1 MKKFVVLFLAALL
14 PLALSACNRQD
25 KVLYL
30 LNWGEYINED
40 LFPVFEAETGI
51 TINLTT
57 VDSNENME
65 TELRTSSH
73 PFDIMIPS
81 DNMIEKLY
89 DEGKLQ
95 KIDLTKLPHYA
106 ETNFMSGVRD
116 IMADLFLDNAD
127 VTSAFE
133 VCTPYFWGLFG
144 LMYNTTLPGIAE
156 YIETNGWGAAFGPLP
171 AKPAGWANNP
181 RVGIYSVPR
190 FAYSAAL
197 IYATENDV
205 AYPTIPDNAFNI
217 YSEDNLQTARQILSA
232 RNYSSWATDQMKKD
246 LDAGDLDIA
255 FTYVG
260 DYFDTYLL
268 NAQAAEAVTGAQAEA
283 ANTHL
288 GIYIPDK
295 TIAFVDA
302 MCIPADAKNVENA
315 HLFIDFFL
323 RPENAYANSDI
334 VGYTTTLISVYNM
347 IRGAE
352 GGDVVRQTMVVNHP
366 YNPMEITD
374 RTIVGTPLIAFNS
387 NQTSSIVQMI
397 FDVKND

>member
-1 MKKFVVLFLAALL
+1 MKKFVVLFLAVLL
-14 PLALSACNRQD
+14 PLALSACNRQE
-25 KVLYL
+25 KNLYL

-51 TINLTT
+51 TIVLTT

-65 TELRTSSH
+65 TELRTSSL
-73 PFDIMIPS
+73 PYDIMIPS
-81 DNMIEKLY
+81 DYMVEKLY
-89 DEGKLQ
+89 DEGKIQ
-95 KIDLTKLPHYA
+95 KIDLTKLPHFA
-106 ETNFMSGVRD
+106 ESNFMSGVRD
-116 IMADLFLDNAD
+116 IMGNLFQDNPEVA
-127 VTSAFE
+127 TSFE
-133 VCTPYFWGLFG
+133 VCMPYFWGLFG
-144 LMYNTTLPGIAE
+144 LMYNTGLPGITE
-156 YIETNGWGAAFGPLP
+156 YIETNGWASVFGPWP
-171 AKPAGWANNP
+171 QKPAGWANNP

-190 FAYSAAL
+190 FAYSAAM
-197 IYATENDV
+197 IYAAENDA
-205 AYPTIPDNAFNI
+205 AYPTLPDDAFNT
-217 YSEDNLQTARQILSA
+217 YSTDNLETARQILSA

-268 NAQAAEAVTGAQAEA
+268 NAQAAEATNGAEAEA
-283 ANTHL
+283 ANSHL

-302 MCIPADAKNVENA
+302 MCIPSDAKNVENA

-334 VGYTTTLISVYNM
+334 GGYTTTLTSVYNM
-347 IRGAE
+347 ILGAE
-352 GGDVVRQTMVVNHP
+352 GGDLVRQAMVMNHP
-366 YNPMEITD
+366 YNPMGITD
-374 RTIVGTPLIAFNS
+374 RTIVGTPLIAFTS
-387 NQTSSIVQMI
+387 NQTSAIVQMI